1 MTKGDRVE
9 TEYKGQTVLGTV
21 LRVLNGAA
29 KVAIDGGKITLRGP
43 ATAFRPTDVPAPR
56 DPPTP
61 ADRWAV
67 DGYRQIR
74 GHGDSPTFH
83 AWLTLDGRRV
93 LEAMN
98 DGRGGCNEYRGDV
111 EVQRRLHDDMTAWSE
126 ALCPGALTFE
136 QADTWL
142 DWYATQRPYG
152 VLARTM
158 LEEFR
163 DSMAAMHEHRA
174 AAERRAD
181 DERA

>member
-1 MTKGDRVE
+1 MSKGDRVQ
-9 TEYKGQTVLGTV
+9 TEYKGQTVHGTV
-21 LRVLNGAA
+21 LRIAAGMA
-29 KVAIDGGKITLRGP
+29 KVAVDGGRYTLRGP
-43 ATAFRPTDVPAPR
+43 VTTFRPSDVQAPR

-67 DGYRQIR
+67 TGYRSIR

-83 AWLTLDGRRV
+83 AWVTLDGRRV

-98 DGRGGCNEYRGDV
+98 DGHGGCNEYRGDIA
-111 EVQRRLHDDMTAWSE
+111 VQQQLRADTTAWAE

-142 DWYATQRPYG
+142 DWYVNQRPLG

-158 LEEFR
+158 LEEFKA
-163 DSMAAMHEHRA
+163 SMAAMHEHRA
-174 AAERRAD
+174 AAEARGNA
-181 DERA
+181 